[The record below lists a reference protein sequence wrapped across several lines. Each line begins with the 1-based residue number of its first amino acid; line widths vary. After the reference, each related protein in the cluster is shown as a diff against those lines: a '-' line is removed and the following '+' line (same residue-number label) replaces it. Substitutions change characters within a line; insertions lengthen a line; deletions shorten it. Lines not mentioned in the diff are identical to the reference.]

1 MPRRYRVIIPG
12 LPHHCTHRGNR
23 RNETFK
29 EADDYQIYLRLLWK
43 YVQRYAL
50 RIWAYCLMPN
60 HVHLIAVPCD
70 ETSLSETIQCVDGT
84 YATLFNGLYDSTG
97 HLWEGR
103 FYSSVMDEAYLRN
116 AVRYVE
122 RNPIRSGL
130 VARAE
135 DYRWSSAAAH
145 CGIRSDR
152 LLADDLPIL
161 GIVEDW
167 SSWLAVPNLRE
178 HDEMIRQRTESGYP
192 CGPDEFV
199 IQLEQKLGRSIRPQK
214 SGRKPKQL
222 ECDSTALLKFSN

>member
-1 MPRRYRVIIPG
+1 
-12 LPHHCTHRGNR
+12 
-23 RNETFK
+23 
-29 EADDYQIYLRLLWK
+29 
-43 YVQRYAL
+43 
-50 RIWAYCLMPN
+50 
-60 HVHLIAVPCD
+60 
-70 ETSLSETIQCVDGT
+70 
-84 YATLFNGLYDSTG
+84 
-97 HLWEGR
+97 
-103 FYSSVMDEAYLRN
+103 MDEAYLRN

-199 IQLEQKLGRSIRPQK
+199 IQLEKKLGRPIRPQK

-222 ECDSTALLKFSN
+222 ECDLTALLKFSN